1 MMMLKRKKIMKK
13 ISIALIRLTMVFTLL
28 TVSIPGYAAVT
39 NKVVLQ
45 IEGMT

>member
-1 MMMLKRKKIMKK
+1 MK
-13 ISIALIRLTMVFTLL
+13 SVLIVLILL
-28 TVSIPGYAAVT
+28 AVACGFGAGFAPGYAAT